1 MPNLVGIGNSQVP
14 TNAMLGGLAYQDSV
28 GEINIDKIKAKT
40 SDTAKDIFVYDTSK
54 DSDGGAWRHRTQN
67 KSWYNEGVSATR
79 GTRKEFPVV
88 AIIVITDNSTGALTI
103 YDGDDP
109 NMPIWMRFDEGA
121 GFSLWSST
129 NRSSVTAL
137 NGIIAVGQNTTVSLA
152 IIEFVRDEI
161 YNRRADTNKY
171 NVQKIIHR
179 NTNTSPVSQTFTSYY
194 AEGLVNT
201 SVNDVSMTVTPN
213 TPTDTSTGLP
223 NPTIAVATNGG
234 ISIINSTGT
243 IFDLTTNNEASGVA
257 GIAFL
262 SDNRYSFSTNANNS
276 RWWVDDIQTSD
287 ENHNYFYQRTT
298 YDYVSGGTQSL
309 NALGTTNG
317 TSRGEDG
324 EAIFRQASGVSRVRY
339 LDRLINHIASDYNT
353 GWMYSDIKGAF
364 LSDTS
369 TTNVTG
375 EKIDLTN
382 GSETAGQWGSPS
394 ANQIAALS
402 TSDAIGRYDTG
413 TDGSVLVVG
422 KQYLAT
428 LTISNYSGSGDLGV
442 AGGAGFDSS
451 FRYSANGVYTTY
463 ITYTS
468 GEVQLFYRNTNQ
480 ATIRISLRE
489 VVVDRSHKNK
499 GLAIHGTITKEPVA
513 TGAELVAYSG
523 FSDSNYLK
531 QPYSSDLDFGT
542 GDLYIMF
549 WAKFS
554 QNNAYD
560 DLIHRRAH
568 NGSAYTGN
576 GWYLQMGSNNNI
588 VLKDSATGASRAVMD
603 GDTTYDAWQHFCFVR
618 RDNVGYSYKNG
629 IQGSA
634 TTPAWNENLD
644 NTSAVLTIGR
654 STISGGG
661 DSDKTSFALVR
672 IGAGAPSVENIK
684 KIYNDEKCLYH
695 ENAKC
700 TLYGTSDTPTALGF
714 DDSTDTLHVGTSS
727 GRSDFR
733 GLNRINNTT
742 TAVTTAISAS
752 NGLVAEQ

>member
-28 GEINIDKIKAKT
+28 GEINIDKIKARIA
-40 SDTAKDIFVYDTSK
+40 DTAKDIFVYDTSK

-121 GFSLWSST
+121 GFSLWASSD
-129 NRSSVTAL
+129 RSSVTAL
-137 NGIIAVGQNTTVSLA
+137 NGIIVVGQVNTVSLP

-161 YNRRADTNKY
+161 YNRRADTAKY
-171 NVQKIIHR
+171 NIQKIIHR
-179 NTNTSPVSQTFTSYY
+179 TTNEFPAGDTHSSYY

-257 GIAFL
+257 NIAFL

-276 RWWVDDIQTSD
+276 RWWVDDIQTAD

-428 LTISNYSGSGDLGV
+428 LTISNYS
-442 AGGAGFDSS
+442 
-451 FRYSANGVYTTY
+451 
-463 ITYTS
+463 
-468 GEVQLFYRNTNQ
+468 
-480 ATIRISLRE
+480 
-489 VVVDRSHKNK
+489 
-499 GLAIHGTITKEPVA
+499 
-513 TGAELVAYSG
+513 
-523 FSDSNYLK
+523 
-531 QPYSSDLDFGT
+531 
-542 GDLYIMF
+542 
-549 WAKFS
+549 
-554 QNNAYD
+554 
-560 DLIHRRAH
+560 
-568 NGSAYTGN
+568 
-576 GWYLQMGSNNNI
+576 
-588 VLKDSATGASRAVMD
+588 
-603 GDTTYDAWQHFCFVR
+603 
-618 RDNVGYSYKNG
+618 
-629 IQGSA
+629 
-634 TTPAWNENLD
+634 
-644 NTSAVLTIGR
+644 
-654 STISGGG
+654 
-661 DSDKTSFALVR
+661 
-672 IGAGAPSVENIK
+672 
-684 KIYNDEKCLYH
+684 
-695 ENAKC
+695 
-700 TLYGTSDTPTALGF
+700 
-714 DDSTDTLHVGTSS
+714 
-727 GRSDFR
+727 
-733 GLNRINNTT
+733 
-742 TAVTTAISAS
+742 
-752 NGLVAEQ
+752 